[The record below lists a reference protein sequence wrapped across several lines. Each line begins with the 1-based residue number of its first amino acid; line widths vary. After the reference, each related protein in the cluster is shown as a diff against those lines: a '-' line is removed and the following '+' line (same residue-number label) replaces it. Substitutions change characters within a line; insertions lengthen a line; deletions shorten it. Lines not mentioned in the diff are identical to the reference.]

1 MESVKNALNGEHGS
15 ITEMINGTTMTIHYY
30 PLQIT
35 PHRWAAL
42 LIKPS

>member
-1 MESVKNALNGEHGS
+1 
-15 ITEMINGTTMTIHYY
+15 MINGTTTTIHYY